1 MSPLFK
7 RALVSPLIK
16 KPQLDLSILANYRPV
31 SNLPF
36 LSKVLE
42 KVILVQLTA
51 FLQNTGLMER
61 LQSAYRKHHST
72 ETALIKIQ
80 NDLLEAMSKR
90 KVSILI
96 LLDLSAAFD
105 TVDHNQLLTTL

>member
-16 KPQLDLSILANYRPV
+16 KPQLDPSILANYRPV